1 MSDRIKILSHLK
13 MRDGWVADGELRSTW
28 KFEDY
33 DAALESLKKEKMVEG
48 SNMYKIRIEGL
59 KALKEGTC

>member
-1 MSDRIKILSHLK
+1 